1 MKRLVIKLLL
11 TSSLLLNISANLFSQ
26 PGKKVPSIQ
35 VIVDSNKASDTI
47 SKLIYG
53 QFIELLFN
61 YFEGGLWAEMLGDRK
76 FFYPITSSDE
86 LKPLNTRHYLGRWKP
101 VGEGAYVE
109 TDNKNVFTG
118 EHSPKIIL
126 SPLVQR
132 GITQKGLS
140 FQKDSAYNVRIVLAA
155 DQKPTVQI
163 NLLWTNEKYTIQT
176 IADSLSSSYKTFL
189 FTFKSPVTT
198 TDAAFEITAAGKGA
212 LWIGATS
219 LMPAS
224 NVNGFRADI
233 LEQFKYMNLGNL
245 RWGGNASSGYIWQ
258 NGVGDR
264 DKRPPIYDYAW
275 NAMESNDVG
284 THEYLD
290 LCELLGAEPNIGVN
304 AGLGDAYSAA
314 QWVEYVNGSVETPM
328 GKLRAANGHAEPF
341 AVKWWGIGNEMY
353 GKWQLGN
360 MSAFH
365 YAIKH
370 NMFAKAMK
378 KADSSI
384 ILVASGATP
393 YEMGCTSVYSGDYGH
408 DTLPFAISGKYDWS
422 GNLLANCSENFN
434 YLAEHLYPLG
444 DSSYNVQLQKF
455 VSAKDDPVIDK
466 VRRLPNRLK
475 GSVEAFRKYQQRYP
489 VIKEK
494 GITLAVDE
502 WRMKDGGW
510 GMKDALAT
518 AEAYHEIFR
527 NTDIIKMSTFTSTD
541 APSCLLYDATR
552 VAIQPSGLVI
562 RMFSTY
568 FGSIPVSVEGD
579 SKQPAIKGTIGVDRP
594 EVSSGSDT
602 YPLDISAAMKAD
614 KKAITIS
621 IVNPTAAIQKAEIK
635 FKDGVKYK
643 MIRSFVITGPS
654 VNSYNEL
661 GKSPVVEI
669 KESPAY
675 KQYNGTLMVSPYSIN
690 LYEFNL

>member
-1 MKRLVIKLLL
+1 MKRLALKIVL
-11 TSSLLLNISANLFSQ
+11 TASLLLSINASLFSQ
-26 PGKKVPSIQ
+26 SNTKIKAVQ
-35 VIVDSNKASDTI
+35 VIIDPHKTSDTI

-76 FFYPITSSDE
+76 FFYPVTSSDE
-86 LKPLNTRHYLGRWKP
+86 LKPVNTRHYLGRWKP
-101 VGEGAYVE
+101 VGEDEYVQ
-109 TDNKNVFTG
+109 TDRKNVFTG

-126 SPLVQR
+126 SPALQR
-132 GITQKGLS
+132 GIIQAGLS
-140 FQKDSAYNVRIVLAA
+140 FQKDSIYTGRVVLAA
-155 DQKPTVQI
+155 DQKPTAHVDLVWANERYPIQI
-163 NLLWTNEKYTIQT
+163 NT
-176 IADSLSSSYKTFL
+176 DSLSSSYKTFL

-198 TDAAFEITAAGKGA
+198 TAAAFEITASGNGA
-212 LWIGATS
+212 FWIGAAS

-224 NVNGFRADI
+224 NVKGFRADI

-341 AVKWWGIGNEMY
+341 IVKWWGI

-378 KADSSI
+378 KVDSSI

-393 YEMGCTSVYSGDYGH
+393 YEMGCTSVYSGDYAH
-408 DTLPFAISGKYDWS
+408 DTLPFAISGRYDWS

-434 YLAEHLYPLG
+434 YLAEHLYPIG

-475 GSVEAFRKYQQRYP
+475 GSVEAFRNYQKRYP
-489 VIKEK
+489 IIKEK

-552 VAIQPSGLVI
+552 VAIQPSGLAI

-568 FGSIPVSVEGD
+568 FGTIPVSVEGD
-579 SKQPAIKGTIGVDRP
+579 NKQPAIKGTIGVDRP

-602 YPLDISAAMKAD
+602 YPLDISAALETD
-614 KKAITIS
+614 KKTITIS
-621 IVNPTAAIQKAEIK
+621 IVNPTDAIQKAEIK

-643 MIRSFVITGPS
+643 MVRSFVVTGPS

-661 GKSPVVEI
+661 GKSPAVEI
-669 KESPAY
+669 REAQAP
-675 KQYNGTLMVSPYSIN
+675 KQYNGTLTVAPYSIN
-690 LYEFNL
+690 LYELNL